1 MVGEVGE
8 LVGTIT
14 RIARCLPEFSDQVKF
29 VAHSNASLLAR
40 RKSVLIV
47 LCL

>member
-14 RIARCLPEFSDQVKF
+14 RIARCLLEFSDQVKF
-29 VAHSNASLLAR
+29 VAHSNESLLGR
-40 RKSVLIV
+40 RKSVPIV

>member
-14 RIARCLPEFSDQVKF
+14 RIARCLLAFSDQVKF
-29 VAHSNASLLAR
+29 VAHSDAAEESLF
-40 RKSVLIV
+40 
-47 LCL
+47 

>member
-14 RIARCLPEFSDQVKF
+14 RTARCLPEFSDQVKF
-29 VAHSNASLLAR
+29 VAHSNAPLSLGGESLF
-40 RKSVLIV
+40 
-47 LCL
+47 